1 MKLFQCPQCQYR
13 LYFENAFCLNCS
25 SIVTYD
31 PEQSAFVRA
40 DDAGVF
46 QCANSSQCG
55 CNWRT
60 SSSNGF
66 CQACALTKVIPD
78 LSIEGNRARWIRVEA
93 AKKRAVYSL
102 IFFGL
107 PFSPKTGIADRGGLA
122 FDFLGD
128 SAYCG
133 KGFERI
139 LTGHDNGLITLNVAE
154 ADSAEREKRRIELG
168 ESYRTLLGHFRHEL
182 GHYYW
187 DQLVR
192 DDPQRHAA
200 FQAIFGDEST
210 DYERA
215 LQVYYA
221 EGAPTN
227 WQQRYISAYSAS
239 HPWED
244 WAETWAHYMHITDT
258 LEMVDALQLSLA
270 RLEAGDQAGMT
281 PMAGHGVPATTL
293 RWTVS
298 PNGFDAVLERWT
310 LLCEASNSINRCMGL
325 PDLYPFVISESAAEK
340 LTFIHDL
347 LVSSSGQRAAS
358 I

>member
-13 LYFENAFCLNCS
+13 LYFENARCLNCS

-31 PEQSAFVRA
+31 PEHSAFVRA
-40 DDAGVF
+40 DTAGVF
-46 QCANSSQCG
+46 QCANSNQCG

-60 SSSNGF
+60 GSSNGF

-78 LSIEGNRARWIRVEA
+78 LSIEGNRERWMRVEA

-107 PFSPKTGIADRGGLA
+107 PFPPKTAINGDVGLA

-128 SAYCG
+128 PADNGPSG
-133 KGFERI
+133 EKI

-187 DQLVR
+187 NRLVR
-192 DDPQRHAA
+192 DDPPRHAA

-210 DYERA
+210 NYERA

-221 EGAPTN
+221 EGAPAN

-258 LEMVDALQLSLA
+258 LEMVDALQLA
-270 RLEAGDQAGMT
+270 MLETDDQPGMA
-281 PMAGHGVPATTL
+281 PINGHGAPLTTL
-293 RWTVS
+293 GRRVS
-298 PNGFDAVLERWT
+298 PNGFDAVLKRWMV
-310 LLCEASNSINRCMGL
+310 LCEASNSINRCMGL
-325 PDLYPFVISESAAEK
+325 PDLYPFVISEFAAEK
-340 LTFIHDL
+340 LAFIHDL
-347 LVSSSGQRAAS
+347 LASSSGKSAAS
-358 I
+358 R